1 MLPKAEKQKTGE
13 GNRNQA
19 EPSIQ
24 KQYMQLLPI
33 TPRGHSSE
41 SNDNTTLPDY
51 MALSPSTRS
60 WEVPRNKIT
69 IDKVIGKG
77 SFGQV
82 AKGTAEDLPGKR
94 KKTTVAIKMLKGTYS
109 GRIFFCASFG
119 GR

>member
-1 MLPKAEKQKTGE
+1 MLPKVGKQKTTE

-41 SNDNTTLPDY
+41 SIDNTTPPDY

-82 AKGTAEDLPGKR
+82 AKGTAEDLPGKK
-94 KKTTVAIKMLKGTYS
+94 KKTMVAIKMLKGTYI
-109 GRIFFCASFG
+109 GRIFFCASLG

>member
-1 MLPKAEKQKTGE
+1 MLPKVGKQKIGE

-41 SNDNTTLPDY
+41 SIDNTTPSDY

-82 AKGTAEDLPGKR
+82 AKGTAEDLPGK
-94 KKTTVAIKMLKGTYS
+94 KKKNTAAIKMLKGTYI